1 MTFFIFLIPPIQ
13 RGFTLMKIKSAV
25 AVLFSG
31 MFLFFLS
38 PLVSAQQNISPELLS
53 QYQSNPSVLA
63 SSERM
68 QQLIKEYQKH
78 EGTQAPPPSGQGTK
92 SEEPSFKASESS
104 LSPINSIGS
113 VYENILRNINV
124 HPDSMLSQLSVFG
137 FDVFSQ
143 AKPSTF
149 APSDF
154 ASVPAEYPIHAG
166 DEIIVMLWGRINEEY
181 PLRVLRTGTINIPRI
196 GPVSVAGLPFE
207 TVQKNI
213 LDRVGSIEG
222 VHASVTMGQL
232 RSIGIFI
239 VGEVASPG
247 FYTISSLS
255 NITNALFAAGGPT
268 RRGSLRNIQL
278 KRNGQLVT
286 SIDYYD
292 FLLSGSDRSS
302 LRLQSGDVI
311 YVPIVQS
318 MAAIAGNV
326 RRCGLYELKGKTQ
339 LSDLIKLAGGL
350 TPSAWSNR
358 IQVER
363 FINRQFQGVLDIE
376 SSNDDIP
383 QFEILDGDIVKIFP
397 ILLKDKNAVY
407 LSGNVLRPG
416 KYEFRKGMRI
426 NDIIHGY
433 PELLPE
439 TYFNYAIILRQNPET
454 FSYQIFPF
462 NLRLVLDTPSLVSS
476 NILLEPKD
484 EVVIYNKDF
493 FEPDRNVSV
502 EGAVT
507 KPGTFKLL
515 ENMKIRDLI
524 LQAGGLR
531 LEASR
536 KRGELYRRNVEG
548 KQAETQKIEFCI
560 ECAMRDDSSNNLL
573 LMRSD
578 RVYIRQKQGWE
589 DERKVTLNGR
599 FVYPGTYVILEEE
612 TLGALLKRSGGFKD
626 DAYLSASVFTRKS
639 VKELELKRKNEYL
652 QQLDINM
659 LNLSSELA
667 LNDKNQEAKEL
678 RSQLSGLRAKLS
690 EIAPSGRVIID
701 LSKPEQYDSFALEDG
716 DQIYIPRNMNTISVI
731 GDVYNPSTFTF
742 NDGKLSPW
750 YYIESSGGLRE
761 TADKKH
767 IYVVKAN
774 GLVITKN
781 MQRISSIALAPGDAI
796 VVPQRVRLTS
806 AGKIFQETVDAIFKI
821 ATVAAV
827 VITLINSYSS
837 AQNTS
842 TAP

>member
-1 MTFFIFLIPPIQ
+1 MKKKCFPSVFLY
-13 RGFTLMKIKSAV
+13 GT
-25 AVLFSG
+25 
-31 MFLFFLS
+31 FLFFS
-38 PLVSAQQNISPELLS
+38 PSQVSPQPNIPPDLLR
-53 QYQSNPSVLA
+53 QYQSNPSSFA
-63 SSERM
+63 SSEKM
-68 QQLIKEYQKH
+68 QQLIKEYQKQK
-78 EGTQAPPPSGQGTK
+78 GQQTPPMREQVTGESKAELKISDTTTK
-92 SEEPSFKASESS
+92 S
-104 LSPINSIGS
+104 PIRSAGGSI
-113 VYENILRNINV
+113 YENILNNINI
-124 HPDSMLSQLSVFG
+124 HPDSLLSSLAAFG
-137 FDVFSQ
+137 YDVFSQ
-143 AKPSTF
+143 SKPSTF

-154 ASVPAEYPIHAG
+154 ASVPSEYPIFAG

-181 PLRVLRTGTINIPRI
+181 RLQVLRTGTINIPRI
-196 GPVSVAGLPFE
+196 GPVSVSGLPFE
-207 TVQKNI
+207 IVQKNI
-213 LDRVGSIEG
+213 LDRVESIEG

-232 RSIGIFI
+232 RSIGIYI
-239 VGEVASPG
+239 VGEVVSPG

-255 NITNALFAAGGPT
+255 NISNALFAAGGPT

-278 KRNGQLVT
+278 KRNSKLVT
-286 SIDYYD
+286 AVDYYD
-292 FLLSGSDRSS
+292 FLLGGSDRSG

-311 YVPIVQS
+311 YVPIVQC

-326 RRCGLYELKGKTQ
+326 RRSGLYEFKGKTQ
-339 LSDLIKLAGGL
+339 LSELIKLAGGI
-350 TPSAWSNR
+350 TPSAWTNR

-363 FINRQFQGVLDIE
+363 FMNRQFQGVLDIE
-376 SSNDDIP
+376 SSNDDLP
-383 QFEILDGDIVKIFP
+383 RFEILDGDIVKIFP
-397 ILLKDKNAVY
+397 ILVKDKNAVY

-416 KYEFRKGMRI
+416 KYEFRTGMHI
-426 NDIIHGY
+426 NDVVHDY
-433 PELLPE
+433 QDLLPE
-439 TYFNYAIILRQNPET
+439 SYFNYAIVLRQNPET

-462 NLRLVLDTPSLVSS
+462 NLQNALDTPSSAANNLP
-476 NILLEPKD
+476 LEPKD
-484 EVVIYNKDF
+484 EIIIYNKDF
-493 FEPDRNVSV
+493 FEPDRSVSID
-502 EGAVT
+502 GAVT

-515 ENMKIRDLI
+515 DNMKIRDLV

-536 KRGELYRRNVEG
+536 KRGELYRRNMEG
-548 KQAETQKIEFCI
+548 KQAETQKIDFCVA
-560 ECAMRDDSSNNLL
+560 CAMLDDSSHNLPL
-573 LMRSD
+573 LRSD

-589 DERKVTLNGR
+589 EEGKVLLSGR
-599 FVYPGTYVILEEE
+599 FVYPGTYVILEGE
-612 TLGALLKRSGGFKD
+612 TLGDLIKRSGGFKE

-678 RSQLSGLRAKLS
+678 RTQLAGLRSKLS
-690 EIAPSGRVIID
+690 EIAPSGRIVID

-716 DQIYIPRNMNTISVI
+716 DVIFVPRNMNTISVI

-742 NDGKLSPW
+742 NHEKISPW

-781 MQRISSIALAPGDAI
+781 MQRISSISLAPGDAI

-827 VITLINSYSS
+827 VITLIK
-837 AQNTS
+837 
-842 TAP
+842 

>member
-1 MTFFIFLIPPIQ
+1 
-13 RGFTLMKIKSAV
+13 MKKKSFHGI
-25 AVLFSG
+25 LFSG
-31 MFLFFLS
+31 MFLFFFAS
-38 PLVSAQQNISPELLS
+38 LVSPQQNISPELLR
-53 QYQSNPSVLA
+53 QYQANSSSLA

-68 QQLIKEYQKH
+68 QQLINEYQKQK
-78 EGTQAPPPSGQGTK
+78 GTPVAPATEREIKSNGSGVQTLDTTTPP
-92 SEEPSFKASESS
+92 ENSFVGSMY
-104 LSPINSIGS
+104 S
-113 VYENILRNINV
+113 VYENILRNINI
-124 HPDSMLSQLSVFG
+124 HPDSTLSLLSVFG

-143 AKPSTF
+143 TKPSTF

-154 ASVPAEYPIHAG
+154 ASVPADYPIYAG

-181 PLRVLRTGTINIPRI
+181 RLQVLRTGTINIPRI

-207 TVQKNI
+207 MVQKNI
-213 LDRVGSIEG
+213 LDRVVSIEG

-232 RSIGIFI
+232 RSVGIYI
-239 VGEVASPG
+239 VGEVTSPG

-268 RRGSLRNIQL
+268 KRGSLRNIQL
-278 KRNGQLVT
+278 KRNGKLVT
-286 SIDYYD
+286 AIDYYD
-292 FLLSGSDRSS
+292 FLLSGSDRSG

-326 RRCGLYELKGKTQ
+326 RRSGLYELKGKTQ
-339 LSDLIKLAGGL
+339 LSDLIRLAGGM
-350 TPSAWSNR
+350 TPSAWTNR

-376 SSNDDIP
+376 SSNDELTP
-383 QFEILDGDIVKIFP
+383 LEILDGDIVKIFP
-397 ILLKDKNAVY
+397 ILMKDKNTVY

-416 KYEFRKGMRI
+416 KYEFREGMHI
-426 NDIIHGY
+426 TDIIHGY
-433 PELLPE
+433 KDLLPE
-439 TYFNYAIILRQNPET
+439 SYFNYAIILRQNPET

-462 NLRLVLDTPSLVSS
+462 NLRLALDTPSSAS
-476 NILLEPKD
+476 NNLPLESKD

-493 FEPDRNVSV
+493 FEPDRNISID
-502 EGAVT
+502 GAVT

-536 KRGELYRRNVEG
+536 IRGELYRRNVEG
-548 KQAETQKIEFCI
+548 KQAETQQIEFCV
-560 ECAMRDDSSNNLL
+560 ECTMRDDTSHNLL
-573 LMRSD
+573 LLRSD

-589 DERKVTLNGR
+589 DERKVTLIGR
-599 FVYPGTYVILEEE
+599 FVYPGTYVILEGE
-612 TLGALLKRSGGFKD
+612 TLGSLLRRSGGFKE

-639 VKELELKRKNEYL
+639 VKDLEVKRKNEYL

-678 RSQLSGLRAKLS
+678 RSQLAGLRSKLG
-690 EIAPSGRVIID
+690 EIASSGRVVID
-701 LSKPEQYDSFALEDG
+701 LAKSEQIDSFSLEDS
-716 DQIYIPRNMNTISVI
+716 DVVYVPRNMNTISVI

-742 NDGKLSPW
+742 NSGKLSPW
-750 YYIESSGGLRE
+750 YYIESSGGLKE

-767 IYVVKAN
+767 IYIVKAN
-774 GLVITKN
+774 GLIITN
-781 MQRISSIALAPGDAI
+781 SMQHISSVSLEAGDA
-796 VVPQRVRLTS
+796 VVIPQRVRFTG
-806 AGKIFQETVDAIFKI
+806 AGKIFQDTIDAIFKI

-827 VITLINSYSS
+827 IFTFIK
-837 AQNTS
+837 
-842 TAP
+842 